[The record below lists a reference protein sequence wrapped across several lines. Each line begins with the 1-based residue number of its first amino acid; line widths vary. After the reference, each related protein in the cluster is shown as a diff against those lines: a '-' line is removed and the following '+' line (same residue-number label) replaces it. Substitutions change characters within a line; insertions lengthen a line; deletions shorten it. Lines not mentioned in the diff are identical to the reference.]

1 MKFDPGCFLSLSILN
16 PFVLQHRMLW
26 SIILLRW
33 QHVYTPYLQWP
44 HICVFLLEV
53 TSHLRKCLHHLSA
66 SQWSSEKYH
75 QFCWGFFWPEGDQE
89 WRRLCSSLAAVFSEV
104 YRKSPLSADC
114 AHHCAATE
122 NFQALFPRNWRSHHS
137 DPFSLLVVCCLSTSF
152 LGERQNDGGK
162 WHSSFLLKIVL
173 DMKLW
178 NAGWCPQLAHVD
190 FS

>member
-1 MKFDPGCFLSLSILN
+1 MKFDPGCFLSLSSLN

-75 QFCWGFFWPEGDQE
+75 QFCWGFFLA
-89 WRRLCSSLAAVFSEV
+89 RRRPGMKETLLLSGCSVQWSLQKVPSFCWLCTSLCSNREFPSSFPQKLKEPSF
-104 YRKSPLSADC
+104 RPLQSSC
-114 AHHCAATE
+114 CV
-122 NFQALFPRNWRSHHS
+122 
-137 DPFSLLVVCCLSTSF
+137 LLVYKFFGRKT
-152 LGERQNDGGK
+152 K
-162 WHSSFLLKIVL
+162 WRWKV
-173 DMKLW
+173 
-178 NAGWCPQLAHVD
+178 A
-190 FS
+190 